1 MSSEIAISKIQ
12 AVKQKLEK
20 YIVSKQNDKVQ
31 EYLQILHNGA
41 ITPELLQKTE
51 IDVLVNRLASDNTA
65 SYYSI
70 AQNLLKKWHDKN
82 LLQKTTNTSKVKT
95 ITNTAKQ
102 VAKNKLAMK
111 RKSDDDD
118 DDYDTKHSNPL
129 SESQSSDDYKN
140 SDHDQPTSSSSS
152 SSNKKR
158 KVLSIADYVGNKKP
172 KPSALSTDNSTQ
184 NTLTDTQIKEIY
196 AEFNAKCDEVVANA
210 PKLVNPILTK
220 NGTTNSIRN
229 DTIVNNTHL
238 KIPII
243 DQKSVKKTG
252 FWEDEEEDDDDDDD
266 NDKNHHK
273 QQIIPQSRQLQTKL
287 IVNKNDH
294 SIQQVKK
301 SKLSP
306 VGIKI
311 ENHSMTAAIASSIAT
326 LEHSQ
331 PLSRPVQSQPTAIQK
346 NSNSELYK
354 FLRPRHERQAI
365 YSGKR
370 VCRTIVPSL
379 QDLCVE
385 VLKENVDD
393 VCHTHLQRLP
403 YDIVKPVID
412 SANPEQ
418 LRDIVDNNPDYVED
432 VEPLWKKFCSLKFKD
447 AEPDECENYFDLYWR
462 KVDEDE
468 QRLRRITE
476 LAKKRKE
483 TTVDTSRQTK
493 SLTLRQ
499 TTNRHVPMSMSTKVT
514 REVIGLPPSKPMRGQ
529 AKVKKATMPPLL
541 KKTLRFY
548 NGKN

>member
-82 LLQKTTNTSKVKT
+82 LLQKTTNTSK
-95 ITNTAKQ
+95 
-102 VAKNKLAMK
+102 
-111 RKSDDDD
+111 
-118 DDYDTKHSNPL
+118 
-129 SESQSSDDYKN
+129 
-140 SDHDQPTSSSSS
+140 
-152 SSNKKR
+152 
-158 KVLSIADYVGNKKP
+158 
-172 KPSALSTDNSTQ
+172 
-184 NTLTDTQIKEIY
+184 
-196 AEFNAKCDEVVANA
+196 
-210 PKLVNPILTK
+210 
-220 NGTTNSIRN
+220 
-229 DTIVNNTHL
+229 
-238 KIPII
+238 
-243 DQKSVKKTG
+243 
-252 FWEDEEEDDDDDDD
+252 
-266 NDKNHHK
+266 
-273 QQIIPQSRQLQTKL
+273 
-287 IVNKNDH
+287 
-294 SIQQVKK
+294 
-301 SKLSP
+301 
-306 VGIKI
+306 
-311 ENHSMTAAIASSIAT
+311 
-326 LEHSQ
+326 
-331 PLSRPVQSQPTAIQK
+331 
-346 NSNSELYK
+346 

-385 VLKENVDD
+385 VLKDHVDD

-403 YDIVKPVID
+403 YDIVKPIID

-418 LRDIVDNNPDYVED
+418 LHNIVDNNPDYVDD

-447 AEPDECENYFDLYWR
+447 AEPDEGENYFELYWR